1 MAAPTATVIRCSRKE
16 HGTKLNGKDT
26 VNMQYAE
33 NDKKKGEFQGW
44 ESFQTLALTIFLIA
58 DNS

>member
-33 NDKKKGEFQGW
+33 NDKKGGISRVGIVPDF
-44 ESFQTLALTIFLIA
+44 SPNDIL
-58 DNS
+58 DS